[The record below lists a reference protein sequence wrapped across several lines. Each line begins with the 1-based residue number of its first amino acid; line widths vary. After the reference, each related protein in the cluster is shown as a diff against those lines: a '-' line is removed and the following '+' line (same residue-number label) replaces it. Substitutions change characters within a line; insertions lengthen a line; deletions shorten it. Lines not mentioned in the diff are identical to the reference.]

1 MICDLHYW
9 TPSSTLIFLYIESA
23 VLLFQNS
30 IQYTPS
36 IMPQT
41 FSDLASSITNHSMKH
56 VSKHKAHSKLRSN
69 QNRPR
74 SSTASS
80 SSSSLS
86 PSLSSSSGSIDTATT
101 TSEINHPHV
110 TLENR
115 PPTLQQIELVRRVW
129 ERVCELRQ
137 KDDGPSVSPAHA
149 FGLLFYKALFEIDPE
164 LKKKLGN
171 VIQQARVLAAIMS
184 YLTRSPSLK
193 GESGSLKEVKPRHP
207 DSAQQATLAQECYSS
222 APPPPYEEHDEKMYV
237 DLLEHQASLSR
248 GATKPVA
255 IPPQSHP
262 RQHPSTVLETTPN
275 KKYSDDV
282 CPFYQQEQEEK
293 YQQQLR
299 FQQKQQ
305 DQQERR
311 RASLQ
316 KDHHCHLQQRLAL
329 QHQEDN
335 HWFAYK
341 LRELGIQYVEEYDL
355 GPENLDSF
363 GPALNSALKLRLGD
377 GFTPLMDQAWNQ
389 VRNSTQTQNDTE

>member
-1 MICDLHYW
+1 
-9 TPSSTLIFLYIESA
+9 
-23 VLLFQNS
+23 
-30 IQYTPS
+30 
-36 IMPQT
+36 MPQT

-56 VSKHKAHSKLRSN
+56 VNKHKSHSKLRSN

-74 SSTASS
+74 SSTTSS

-101 TSEINHPHV
+101 TIETNHSHV
-110 TLENR
+110 MVEGQ
-115 PPTLQQIELVRRVW
+115 PPTLQQIELVRHVW
-129 ERVCELRQ
+129 DRVCELRQ

-149 FGLLFYKALFEIDPE
+149 FGLLFYKALFEFDPV
-164 LKKKLGN
+164 LKTKLGN
-171 VIQQARVLAAIMS
+171 VIQQAQVLAAIMS

-193 GESGSLKEVKPRHP
+193 GESGSLKDLKPRSTG
-207 DSAQQATLAQECYSS
+207 SAQSASSVQDCYS
-222 APPPPYEEHDEKMYV
+222 PYKDQDEKITAHTYV
-237 DLLEHQASLSR
+237 DILEHQASLSK
-248 GATKPVA
+248 GATNPVV
-255 IPPQSHP
+255 IPPQIHP
-262 RQHPSTVLETTPN
+262 RQHPSAAIDATP

-293 YQQQLR
+293 YQQQLLL
-299 FQQKQQ
+299 QQKQQ
-305 DQQERR
+305 DQQERQR
-311 RASLQ
+311 ESLQ
-316 KDHHCHLQQRLAL
+316 KDHLFQRQQILAL

-377 GFTPLMDQAWNQ
+377 GFTPLMDRAWNQ
-389 VRNSTQTQNDTE
+389 VANFTFYHMKTGLEAHVAYHRRARRLSSGSYCSIEAGETHGACTIQ